1 MSDFSSVGFYRSTIV
16 TAVAAVLLGALML
29 APPTYASDTQ
39 NLWQSLQSGGHVVL
53 IRHAIAPGTGDP
65 DTFDVN
71 DCSTQRVLSQE
82 GHQQSDRIGT
92 LFRDN
97 GIQSAQVY
105 SSQWC
110 RCLET
115 ARGLSLGAVQEMT
128 ALNSFFQNRGMQGPQ
143 TQALRK
149 WLREAPLTQPTV
161 LVTHQVNITA
171 LTGHYPQSGELI
183 FLRVEESGDVV
194 QIGTIQT
201 R

>member
-1 MSDFSSVGFYRSTIV
+1 MSNFSIFLFCHRTIIR
-16 TAVAAVLLGALML
+16 AVAAVLLGALMS
-29 APPTYASDTQ
+29 ASPAYASGDQ
-39 NLWQSLQSGGHVVL
+39 DLWQSLRSGGHVVL

-97 GIQSAQVY
+97 GIQAAQVY

-115 ARGLSLGAVQEMT
+115 ARGLSLGAVQEMS

-143 TQALRK
+143 TQALRE
-149 WLREAPLTQPTV
+149 WLRKAPLTQPTV

-171 LTGHYPQSGELI
+171 LTGYYPQSGELI

>member
-71 DCSTQRVLSQE
+71 DCSTQ
-82 GHQQSDRIGT
+82 HQQSDRIGT

-143 TQALRK
+143 TQALRE